1 MSCSGSGSSGSGSS
15 GSGSEFSR
23 EVQLA
28 TALLCGSSGSM
39 PLLQLHRELLQRC
52 EITEEEFCW
61 VLQGCP
67 RFLLVSRPAE
77 DGWLR
82 PEDCTVVAR
91 TSLRLCGRQ
100 EECGGCGGG
109 SGGCEQLHLCK
120 FFIYGNCR
128 FGKGR
133 KPCKFSHD
141 IHSDHNLALL
151 RECTLHELTEEQL
164 SVLLLQNDNTLLPEV
179 CVHYNRG
186 DGPHGACSFQD
197 DCTKVHLCQHFVRGD
212 CIFGLGCKR
221 QHAIDKHGCRM
232 LEERGLGGDII
243 NQLPFIYRN
252 IHHLAA
258 AEKCPDS
265 SYEAAD
271 QQPEICL
278 HFIRDSCRFQNGCRR
293 VHFPLP
299 YLWEVFDGVAWTA
312 LQDMEDIERDYCD
325 PSKTQS
331 SGDRPVDFL
340 SWTRDSQAVRRL
352 STVSSVTKPPHYVLT
367 TDWLWYY
374 RAERGN
380 WVEYGQPDDRQRTT
394 SVTSRT
400 LEEAFL
406 ADRTA
411 EVRVVKDQRQY
422 VVSFKDMYQRNP
434 KHRTK
439 RRVCRRPRFVS
450 VAEVTNR

>member
-1 MSCSGSGSSGSGSS
+1 MSLSGSSGSGS
-15 GSGSEFSR
+15 GFSR

-28 TALLCGSSGSM
+28 TALLCRNSGSM
-39 PLLQLHRELLQRC
+39 PLLQLHGELLQRC
-52 EITEEEFCW
+52 DITVEEFCL
-61 VLQGCP
+61 VLRRCP
-67 RFLLVSRPAE
+67 RFLLVSGPAE

-91 TSLRLCGRQ
+91 TSLRLCDRQ
-100 EECGGCGGG
+100 EECGSG
-109 SGGCEQLHLCK
+109 GGCEQLHLCK
-120 FFIYGNCR
+120 FFIYGTCR

-133 KPCKFSHD
+133 KPCKFSHN
-141 IHSDHNLALL
+141 IQSDHNLALL

-186 DGPHGACSFQD
+186 GDTGPHGGCSFQAG
-197 DCTKVHLCQHFVRGD
+197 CTKVHLCQHFVRGD
-212 CIFGLGCKR
+212 CAFGLACKR
-221 QHAIDKHGCRM
+221 RHAIDTPGHRM
-232 LEERGLGGDII
+232 LAQKGLSGDII
-243 NQLPFIYRN
+243 DQLPFIYRN
-252 IHHLAA
+252 IHHLATSTA
-258 AEKCPDS
+258 TATEKCPDS

-271 QQPEICL
+271 QLDQQPEICL
-278 HFIRDSCRFQNGCRR
+278 HYIRNSCRFQNECRR
-293 VHFPLP
+293 IHFPLP

-312 LQDMEDIERDYCD
+312 LQNMEDIERDYCD

-331 SGDRPVDFL
+331 SGDPPVDFL

-380 WVEYGQPDDRQRTT
+380 WVEYGQPDERQRTT
-394 SVTSRT
+394 SVTSQN

-406 ADRTA
+406 SDRTG
-411 EVRVVKDQRQY
+411 VVSVVKDRRQY

-439 RRVCRRPRFVS
+439 RRVRRRPRFVS
-450 VAEVTNR
+450 VAKGTNH